1 MHRIGMSALVLAIGL
16 AAAPSAQAQSSR
28 VFVCRDGQTR
38 TASNAS
44 HVCDRHGGLD
54 GRATARLRQ
63 SGAYGGYGVNGTA
76 SRGVYNGNGGANG
89 GRGVYNGGVYNGG
102 VYNGGNGQVQCAD
115 GLWSTVGA
123 VGCNGHGGVYTGNS
137 NGTNDGRW
145 TNRGRQTNGT
155 WNNRHDD
162 DDDDRNGD
170 GRGRGHGHE
179 KKEHKDHDRDRE
191 HGRDHDRDHDGDRH

>member
-63 SGAYGGYGVNGTA
+63 SGAYGGYGVNGGTA
-76 SRGVYNGNGGANG
+76 SRGVYNGNGSVNG
-89 GRGVYNGGVYNGG
+89 GRGVYNGGTNGTVYNGG
-102 VYNGGNGQVQCAD
+102 VYNGGNGQIQCAD

-123 VGCNGHGGVYTGNS
+123 VGCNNHGGVYTGNN
-137 NGTNDGRW
+137 NGTNNGRW
-145 TNRGRQTNGT
+145 TNRKQQTNGT
-155 WNNRHDD
+155 WNNRRDD
-162 DDDDRNGD
+162 DDQNGN
-170 GRGRGHGHE
+170 GRGRGHE
-179 KKEHKDHDRDRE
+179 KEHRDK
-191 HGRDHDRDHDGDRH
+191 DHDGDRH